1 LRIGFDARPL
11 RHHWGRG
18 VGQFWKGFL
27 NHLLL
32 EAKEDE
38 FVFYLTEGATPS
50 LYDLSPASGEAGSQG
65 RISTHYS
72 KRLREEM
79 SWLWEQ
85 VTVSRYNRRD
95 GIDVFHSMVQRSVP
109 LCGGKNVVV
118 HVFDMMP
125 IVNAPIYVEKRGGNV
140 GIKIRL
146 YEKYLKQALP
156 RVCRII
162 AISEQT
168 KRDIIDI
175 AGVEP
180 NRVHVIYLALEKRFR
195 KLEGAE
201 EELRKLY
208 GLSGRFLLYAGGIEY
223 RKGCD
228 LLLRAFQPIA
238 QRNKE
243 LSLVMVGNAEG
254 RYPEEI
260 RSLTGEL
267 GLRDRVIFTG
277 FVPDDHLPLF
287 YNGAQIFVYPST
299 YEGFGLPVLEAMACG
314 APVITTSG
322 TSIPEVA
329 GDAARFF
336 PTGDKDA
343 LIGEIEDLLANPDLS
358 KELGE
363 RGIKRASEFTWAR
376 VVRQTRAVYQEVYR
390 ENR

>member
-1 LRIGFDARPL
+1 
-11 RHHWGRG
+11 

-32 EAKEDE
+32 EAKEDD
-38 FVFYLTEGATPS
+38 FVFYLTEGAPPS
-50 LYDLSPASGEAGSQG
+50 LCDLSPASVEAESQG
-65 RISTHYS
+65 RVSARYS
-72 KRLREEM
+72 KRLGEEW

-85 VTVSRYNRRD
+85 VTVARNNRRD
-95 GIDVFHSMVQRSVP
+95 GIDVFHSMVQRSAP
-109 LCGGKNVVV
+109 LRGGKNVVV

-162 AISEQT
+162 AISDQT

-175 AGVEP
+175 TGVEP
-180 NRVHVIYLALEKRFR
+180 SRVHVVYLALEKRFQ

-201 EELRKLY
+201 EEVRRLY
-208 GLSGRFLLYAGGIEY
+208 GISGRFILYAGGIEY

-238 QRNKE
+238 QRSKE
-243 LSLVMVGNAEG
+243 LSLVMVGSAEG

-260 RSLTGEL
+260 RRLAGEL
-267 GLRDRVIFTG
+267 GLWDRVIFTG

-287 YNGAQIFVYPST
+287 YNGAEIFIYPST

-329 GDAARFF
+329 GDAACFI

-343 LIGEIEDLLANPDLS
+343 LIGEIEDLLANPNLRQ
-358 KELGE
+358 ELGE
-363 RGIKRASEFTWAR
+363 RGIERASQFTWDR
-376 VVRQTRAVYQEVYR
+376 VVQQTRAVYQEVYR

>member
-1 LRIGFDARPL
+1 MRIGFDARPL
-11 RHHWGRG
+11 CHHWGRG

-32 EAKEDE
+32 EAKEDD
-38 FVFYLTEGATPS
+38 FVFYLTKGVPP
-50 LYDLSPASGEAGSQG
+50 LLGDLSPAFVEVRSQG
-65 RISTHYS
+65 RIATHYS
-72 KRLREEM
+72 KQLREKS

-85 VTVSRYNRRD
+85 LTVPRYNRRD

-109 LCGGKNVVV
+109 LRGGKNVVV

-125 IVNAPIYVEKRGGNV
+125 IVNAPIYVETRGGNV

-175 AGVEP
+175 TGVEP
-180 NRVHVIYLALEKRFR
+180 SRVHVVYLALENRFR
-195 KLEGAE
+195 KFEGATE
-201 EELRKLY
+201 EVRRLY
-208 GLSGRFLLYAGGIEY
+208 GISGRFLLYAGGIEY

-228 LLLRAFQPIA
+228 VLLQAFQPIA
-238 QRNKE
+238 RKNKE
-243 LSLVMVGNAEG
+243 LSLVMVGSAEG
-254 RYPEEI
+254 RYPEKI
-260 RSLTGEL
+260 KQLTSEL
-267 GLRDRVIFTG
+267 GLCDRVIFTG
-277 FVPDDHLPLF
+277 FVPDDDLPLL
-287 YNGAQIFVYPST
+287 YNGAEIFVYPST

-314 APVITTSG
+314 VPVITTSG

-329 GDAARFF
+329 GDAACFF
-336 PTGDKDA
+336 PAGDKEA
-343 LIGEIEDLLANPDLS
+343 LIGEIENLLANLNLRQELS
-358 KELGE
+358 E
-363 RGIKRASEFTWAR
+363 RGIERASQFTWDR

-390 ENR
+390 ENQ